1 MYKNNPSGWGGRL
14 VYDIDFIRRL
24 CGDLARE
31 KDPAKIH
38 ELMNLLRAV
47 VKEDQEEVRMR
58 VKFLAKTYG
67 HFLAIPKLQT
77 EVTPVGGAPRPV
89 LVN

>member
-1 MYKNNPSGWGGRL
+1 

-24 CGDLARE
+24 CGDLARA

-47 VKEDQEEVRMR
+47 IKEDQEEV
-58 VKFLAKTYG
+58 
-67 HFLAIPKLQT
+67 
-77 EVTPVGGAPRPV
+77 E
-89 LVN
+89 

>member
-1 MYKNNPSGWGGRL
+1 MYCLTLGLCIKITPSGRGGRSCTTL
-14 VYDIDFIRRL
+14 TLFAASA
-24 CGDLARE
+24 GDLARE

-47 VKEDQEEVRMR
+47 VKEDQEEVRIR

-67 HFLAIPKLQT
+67 HFLSDSQA
-77 EVTPVGGAPRPV
+77 AD
-89 LVN
+89 

>member
-1 MYKNNPSGWGGRL
+1 LLDPRALYRNNPSGWEGRL

-31 KDPAKIH
+31 KGPAKIH

-47 VKEDQEEVRMR
+47 VKEDQEEVRIR
-58 VKFLAKTYG
+58 LKFLAKTYG
-67 HFLAIPKLQT
+67 HFFSDSQA
-77 EVTPVGGAPRPV
+77 AD
-89 LVN
+89 

>member
-1 MYKNNPSGWGGRL
+1 M
-14 VYDIDFIRRL
+14 YDIDFIRRL

-47 VKEDQEEVRMR
+47 IKEDQEEVRIR
-58 VKFLAKTYG
+58 LQFLAKNMVI
-67 HFLAIPKLQT
+67 FLAIPKPQT
-77 EVTPVGGAPRPV
+77 KVTSVGRPLEVPR
-89 LVN
+89 LSL

>member
-1 MYKNNPSGWGGRL
+1 VF

-47 VKEDQEEVRMR
+47 VKEDQEEVRIR
-58 VKFLAKTYG
+58 LKFLAKTYG
-67 HFLAIPKLQT
+67 HFFSDSQA
-77 EVTPVGGAPRPV
+77 AD
-89 LVN
+89 